1 MVCRYPPCLCHRAC
15 QAAPAAAPADLLHLG
30 VGDAVAA
37 LAPVAVSS
45 GARKEWLEVC
55 CAAQA
60 GAGFVLAA
68 DDIDSGHSVSILVEE
83 LLNHLRAYAELE
95 TGQQDSAPM
104 LPATAAMKL

>member
-15 QAAPAAAPADLLHLG
+15 QAAPAAAPADPLHLG
-30 VGDAVAA
+30 VADAVAA

-60 GAGFVLAA
+60 GAGLVLAA
-68 DDIDSGHSVSILVEE
+68 DDIDFGHSVSILVEE
-83 LLNHLRAYAELE
+83 LLKHLRAYAELE